1 MMAYARPADEGTL
14 AKCRRFV
21 PLHVLCV
28 RRLLKKLEMEMTHV
42 KVLLAGLVAAL
53 AVGGLAAAPGQGA
66 QATSPS
72 NRGIVIAHDEG
83 TGDNTENS
91 GNAEGSGEDSAKMGK
106 EEGTHTGPNQ
116 GAMPEND
123 TKKVDQTERRNP
135 TTGGEGD
142 DSKE

>member
-1 MMAYARPADEGTL
+1 
-14 AKCRRFV
+14 
-21 PLHVLCV
+21 
-28 RRLLKKLEMEMTHV
+28 MTHV

-53 AVGGLAAAPGQGA
+53 AVGGLAAAPGQAA

-116 GAMPEND
+116 GGVMPKND